1 VVAHP
6 VATEGH
12 PLATLDADV
21 RHQEAEVVGRLPL
34 HADKGLDR
42 VRRTEKTVDDVAEA
56 DHHPPRLV
64 NRLSFISPF
73 EIAPDR
79 THS

>member
-1 VVAHP
+1 MLSLVCPQVDPLLAVVAHP

-34 HADKGLDR
+34 HADKGLG
-42 VRRTEKTVDDVAEA
+42 KQ
-56 DHHPPRLV
+56 
-64 NRLSFISPF
+64 
-73 EIAPDR
+73 
-79 THS
+79 